1 MATDPKAKD
10 KQDSGAPAGAEPPGS
25 GPAPDQRRN
34 RGRGGATGGKTRDD
48 EQRREVADGDT
59 SGGSPM
65 DPQDEAF
72 LKKSE

>member
-1 MATDPKAKD
+1 MATDPKAND

-34 RGRGGATGGKTRDD
+34 RGRDSARGGKTGGD